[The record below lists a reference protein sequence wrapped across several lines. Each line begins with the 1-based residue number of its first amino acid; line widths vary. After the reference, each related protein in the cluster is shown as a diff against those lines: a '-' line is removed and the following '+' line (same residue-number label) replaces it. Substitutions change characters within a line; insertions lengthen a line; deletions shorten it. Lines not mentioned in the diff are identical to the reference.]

1 MGHQL
6 RIHFSFE
13 NGWPVVSNNKWN
25 PMEYWNRSGS
35 TTTQASTVQTSEKPT
50 TASPTSAGPT
60 SGEPLLVYL
69 IVSVYHCRYIL
80 FYILIV
86 CHIILMYDL
95 TRLLCFMQKRTFENI
110 RTEFTIL

>member
-1 MGHQL
+1 
-6 RIHFSFE
+6 
-13 NGWPVVSNNKWN
+13 
-25 PMEYWNRSGS
+25 MEYWNRSGS